1 MSAKQKFYT
10 AKFTGLSS
18 KKQDSIDEILQEL
31 TEGGNVA
38 FLRKGTVAG
47 HHDLG
52 GIRKPKDGTL
62 FIGAQAKSLGPVHQ
76 LAVDLPKFLAV
87 RRILFPGLFKF
98 RIMNMVRILVDG
110 YFDKIV
116 LGRPSRMK
124 NDFARLSIISSQAPF
139 RFVLFENHRKRHPA
153 RINREEKIL
162 VVIRV
167 VYHLCWP

>member
-1 MSAKQKFYT
+1 MSAKQKLYT

-18 KKQDSIDEILQEL
+18 KKQDSIDKILQEL
-31 TEGGNVA
+31 TEGGNVG
-38 FLRKGTVAG
+38 FLKGTVAG
-47 HHDLG
+47 HHGRG

-76 LAVDLPKFLAV
+76 LAVDLPKLLAV
-87 RRILFPGLFKF
+87 RRILFSGLFKF

-116 LGRPSRMK
+116 FGRPSRMK
-124 NDFARLSIISSQAPF
+124 NDFARLPIIGSQAPF

-167 VYHLCWP
+167 VYHLCWS